1 MIATLQLRESLK
13 RWMIATLQLKES
25 LKCRMIATLLE
36 ESPEMMPL

>member
-25 LKCRMIATLLE
+25 LKCRMIANLLE